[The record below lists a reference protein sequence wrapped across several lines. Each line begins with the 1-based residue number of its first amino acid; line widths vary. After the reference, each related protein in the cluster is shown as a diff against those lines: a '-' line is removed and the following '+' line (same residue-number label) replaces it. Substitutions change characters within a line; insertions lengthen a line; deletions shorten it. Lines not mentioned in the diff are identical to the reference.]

1 MYHTP
6 IFIQALASM
15 GVVQFWWVVGVVF
28 VVSGIFLLNQK
39 GSSVKSSLS
48 LVWVG
53 LVSLLVCLTT
63 WIKWTDSIIWQ
74 VIPFIALSFAGVVV
88 LYAAAFVL
96 RSYMSNWHY
105 CSGMMHKLP
114 PYFRKDEN

>member
-15 GVVQFWWVVGVVF
+15 SAVHWWWTIGIVLFVF
-28 VVSGIFLLNQK
+28 GILYLNQK

-53 LVSLLVCLTT
+53 LVGLLVCLTT
-63 WIKWTDSIIWQ
+63 WIKWTDSVLWQ
-74 VIPFIALSFAGVVV
+74 VIPFIALSFAGVFV
-88 LYAAAFVL
+88 LHVAAFLL
-96 RSYMSNWHY
+96 RSYMSSWHECY
-105 CSGMMHKLP
+105 GIAHKLP
-114 PYFRKDEN
+114 PYYSKEEN